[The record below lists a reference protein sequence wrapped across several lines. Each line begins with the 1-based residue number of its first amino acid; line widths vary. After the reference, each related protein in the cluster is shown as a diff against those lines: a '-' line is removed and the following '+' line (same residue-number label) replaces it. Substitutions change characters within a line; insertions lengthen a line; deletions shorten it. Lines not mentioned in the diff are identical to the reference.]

1 MTIGT
6 STPGNTSD
14 GTSNDTPS
22 GAASDTV
29 QTNNGTNNNTP
40 APATAVGVDEAAVVS
55 WLRQHRDFFHHQ
67 TDLLLQL
74 SIPHASGKAIS
85 LLERQVAVYRERLDL
100 LQDQA
105 HEFLHNAHENDTLF
119 EKTRMVI
126 LDILRCTSLEALT
139 EVIRDKLSVEFA
151 ASASALVFV
160 SAEPSSAGITRLMP
174 AAVKTALGELYE
186 KQRTYC
192 GVLNPAQ
199 QQLLFERHKPAIVS
213 AAIVPLHLPEHSVL
227 RTSLGMPLLLIGSIE
242 EKHFNSS
249 LGTLFLDFI
258 GEVLAAHLQTI
269 FKPA

>member
-1 MTIGT
+1 MTN
-6 STPGNTSD
+6 STSD
-14 GTSNDTPS
+14 TAHLNEGTTP
-22 GAASDTV
+22 AAS
-29 QTNNGTNNNTP
+29 NS
-40 APATAVGVDEAAVVS
+40 ASATGVDESAVAN
-55 WLRQHRDFFHHQ
+55 WLKQHPDFFHHQ
-67 TDLLLQL
+67 LDLLLQL

-126 LDILRCTSLEALT
+126 LDLLRCTTLDALID
-139 EVIRDKLSVEFA
+139 VVRDKLSVEFA

-160 SAEPSSAGITRLMP
+160 SAEPQTPGITRLMP
-174 AAVKTALGELYE
+174 ITVKTALGELYE

-192 GVLNPAQ
+192 GVLNAAQ
-199 QQLLFERHKPAIVS
+199 QQLLFAGQAPAIVS
-213 AAIVPLHLPEHSVL
+213 AAIVPLHVPEHSPI
-227 RTSLGMPLLLIGSIE
+227 RSDLGMPLLLIGSTE

-258 GEVLAAHLQTI
+258 GEVLAVHLQTI
-269 FKPA
+269 YKPA

>member
-1 MTIGT
+1 MT
-6 STPGNTSD
+6 STSSGTPQHND
-14 GTSNDTPS
+14 GAGT
-22 GAASDTV
+22 GAANSAEPPTV
-29 QTNNGTNNNTP
+29 N
-40 APATAVGVDEAAVVS
+40 EAAVAD
-55 WLRQHRDFFHHQ
+55 WLRQHPDFFQRQ
-67 TDLLLQL
+67 TELLLQL

-100 LQDQA
+100 LQEQA
-105 HEFLHNAHENDTLF
+105 HEFLNNAHENDTLF

-126 LDILRCTSLEALT
+126 LEILRCTTLEELT
-139 EVIRDKLSVEFA
+139 AVIRDKLSVEFA

-160 SAEPSSAGITRLMP
+160 SAEPATADVTRLMP
-174 AAVKTALGELYE
+174 VTVTTALGELYE

-199 QQLLFERHKPAIVS
+199 QLLLFANHTPPIVS
-213 AAIVPLHLPEHSVL
+213 AAIVPLHVPENSAV
-227 RTSLGMPLLLIGSIE
+227 RSGLGIPLLLIGSDE

-258 GEVLAAHLQTI
+258 GEVLAVHLQTI

>member
-1 MTIGT
+1 MTIG
-6 STPGNTSD
+6 SSGTPQQD
-14 GTSNDTPS
+14 NDVTVTASEQRNS
-22 GAASDTV
+22 GAIDEV
-29 QTNNGTNNNTP
+29 
-40 APATAVGVDEAAVVS
+40 AVAN
-55 WLRQHRDFFHHQ
+55 WLRQHPDFFQ
-67 TDLLLQL
+67 NQSELLLQL

-105 HEFLHNAHENDTLF
+105 HEFLNNAHENDTLF

-126 LDILRCTSLEALT
+126 LEILRCSTLDELL
-139 EVIRDKLSVEFA
+139 EVIRHKLSVEFG

-160 SAEPSSAGITRLMP
+160 SEQPQIAGVTRLMP
-174 AAVKTALGELYE
+174 VTVKTALGELYE

-192 GVLNPAQ
+192 GVLNAA
-199 QQLLFERHKPAIVS
+199 QQLLLFDGHTPPIIS
-213 AAIVPLHLPEHSVL
+213 AAIVPLHVSESSSI
-227 RTSLGMPLLLIGSIE
+227 RTDLGMPLLLIGSEE

-258 GEVLAAHLQTI
+258 GEVLAVHLQTI